1 MRGEKVS
8 AGSKKK
14 NEGTDREKRQRK
26 REGKGAVSVLILFFL
41 FPAASFGG
49 EPLWTVS
56 LKSQEVFQGGVV
68 KIIVSE
74 RAVTK
79 VKGLFLS
86 REIPFFTEG
95 QGTHTALLGVDLEEG
110 PGSEKITI
118 KGWNKSGKVRERLI
132 TIRIKKDL
140 SPRGD
145 SRLCCF

>member
-86 REIPFFTEG
+86 REIPFF
-95 QGTHTALLGVDLEEG
+95 GVNFEER